1 MNNNLSS
8 SDELKAI
15 RKLMEEST
23 RFLSLSG
30 FSGIFAGIF
39 AIAGALVAW
48 FFILGRENI
57 LYDEYFRNL
66 SANESSILRLQ
77 LVIVAGAVLL
87 LSVIS
92 AFWFSAAKAKKS
104 GKKMWTPASER
115 LLVNLAVP
123 LVAGGIFILILL
135 FRNNMQMIVP
145 GMLIFYGLALVS
157 AGKFTYT
164 EVFYLGILQI
174 TTGLLA
180 ALFTGHGLLF
190 WIIGFGM
197 LHILYGLFMLR
208 KYDA

>member
-66 SANESSILRLQ
+66 SASESSLLRLQ
-77 LVIVAGAVLL
+77 LVIVAGAVLV

-92 AFWFSAAKAKKS
+92 AFWFSAAKARKS

-135 FRNNMQMIVP
+135 LRNNMQMIVP

-174 TTGLLA
+174 TTGLIA
-180 ALFTGHGLLF
+180 ALFTGYGLLF

-197 LHILYGLFMLR
+197 LHIMYGLFMLR